1 MPDFKAS
8 LTQNGVALALTT
20 HAHSGIY
27 QPIDADLTALSSIAS
42 TVGLVKRTGA
52 GSFTI
57 DTSAYL
63 TSVAW
68 SSLTGSPAF
77 GVFTNTGN
85 GTYNGTFATATAGR
99 LYFGVAGATKA
110 TLYWDATGLNFYS
123 DVAACNTIIV
133 NHATGTVDFPQG
145 IVGEAWLTSGIQTG
159 WANFDTATPTVYST
173 FGYWQDALGVVHLRG
188 RMKRDAGNTAQVV
201 IAHLPG
207 GYMPAKRETY
217 ACMCSTGAAI
227 CVEID
232 STAATG
238 YSNIVVMGTLA
249 AGGWVSLD
257 GISFRTT

>member
-27 QPIDADLTALSSIAS
+27 QPLDADLTALSSIAS

-145 IVGEAWLTSGIQTG
+145 IVGEAWRSDGLQTG
-159 WANFDTATPTVYST
+159 WSNYTGTTYNP
-173 FGYWQDALGVVHLRG
+173 FGFWKDAMGVVHVRG
-188 RMKRDAGNTAQVV
+188 MMTRDATNTAQTV
-201 IAHLPG
+201 IAHLPA
-207 GYMPAKRETY
+207 GYIPHKRELH
-217 ACMCSTGAAI
+217 ACMSSTGAAI
-227 CVEID
+227 RVDID
-232 STAATG
+232 TDNASWC
-238 YSNIVVMGTLA
+238 NIVVMGTLA